1 MLEGIIQAGDALLK
15 SDDLISNFI
24 LELQPTKKNKQLNI
38 LKFKFDLNN
47 QRLEIDTSE
56 EMDNDTAKKYRYV
69 GSADGPN
76 SPQWFASSTSSN
88 YHLTETFYHL
98 SRMDFGEDLNLKV
111 KKILKI
117 FMLILERI

>member
-47 QRLEIDTSE
+47 QRLEIDTS
-56 EMDNDTAKKYRYV
+56 
-69 GSADGPN
+69 
-76 SPQWFASSTSSN
+76 
-88 YHLTETFYHL
+88 
-98 SRMDFGEDLNLKV
+98 
-111 KKILKI
+111 
-117 FMLILERI
+117 